1 MDVPICRKIIKNATV
16 WNILKH
22 YYCIEES
29 MVSSHYYYKDY
40 IQKYI
45 WKFNYLLLG
54 LGNILKKII
63 LQNMDASRQQ
73 MYAMDDA
80 SNLHE
85 AINDL
90 SFKPNTRRSKCIY
103 LSGGSVHRTHLL
115 VIALW
120 CIIVLT
126 LTWTPA
132 NKDDSTFLAYL
143 YLLKGNN

>member
-1 MDVPICRKIIKNATV
+1 MKHIKQH
-16 WNILKH
+16 W
-22 YYCIEES
+22 YCIEES
-29 MVSSHYYYKDY
+29 MVSSYYYYKDY

-54 LGNILKKII
+54 LGNILMKII

-80 SNLHE
+80 SNLQE
-85 AINDL
+85 AINYHEYQ
-90 SFKPNTRRSKCIY
+90 PNTRRSKCIY
-103 LSGGSVHRTHLL
+103 PSGGSVHRTHLL
-115 VIALW
+115 VKALW
-120 CIIVLT
+120 CISVLT